1 MEVIMSKRSSQL
13 FVLLLSILCFTTFLS
28 AQDDIYIKAGKFFD
42 GKSNELISN
51 VIIHIQGKIIAEVG
65 KNIKIPSDS
74 NVYDFSDMTV
84 MPGLIDCHT
93 HVLLHPGDYDQQI
106 LRESYEYRAI
116 YGVVDAEKTLVGG
129 VTTVRDVGNEGAG
142 YADLALR
149 DAINN
154 ELVPGPRMLVAN
166 QPITPTGGYDLVGY
180 SPYFEPPQISWHD
193 DGPYGMRKMV
203 RKLVKLGVDVIKIYM
218 ESYEKKQNSQD
229 SLTGGINYTQEELDA
244 LVDEAHRDG
253 LKVAAHTYSD
263 KAAKMAVKAGVNS
276 IEHGLYLQKDT
287 FEEMAKKDIYYVPTL
302 QVYELW
308 RDSKIFGQISPQ
320 NKIKLTNTVEKHIAS
335 FKRALQTNVKIAFG
349 TDTFEYPGKNS
360 EELSLMAKYGM
371 SPIEVLKSATSV
383 AADLLGIENETG
395 TIESGKSAD
404 IIAFSGDPLKD
415 ISAIEHVKFVM
426 KEGKVYLN

>member
-1 MEVIMSKRSSQL
+1 MSKRSFQL
-13 FVLLLSILCFTTFLS
+13 FILLFSIFCITNISL
-28 AQDDIYIKAGKFFD
+28 AQDDIYIKAGKLFD
-42 GKSNELISN
+42 GKSSELILN
-51 VIIHIQGKIIAEVG
+51 VIIHVQGKNIAEVG
-65 KNIKIPSDS
+65 KDIKIPDGAK
-74 NVYDFSDMTV
+74 VYDFSGMTV

-93 HVLLHPGDYDQQI
+93 HVLLHPGDYDQEI

-116 YGVVDAEKTLVGG
+116 YGVVDAEKTLMGG

-154 ELVPGPRMLVAN
+154 GLVPGPRMLVAN

-180 SPYFEPPQISWHD
+180 SPYFDPPQISWHD

-203 RKLVKLGVDVIKIYM
+203 RKLVKLGVDLIKIYM

-229 SLTGGINYTQEELDA
+229 SLTGGINYTQEEVNA

-263 KAAKMAVKAGVNS
+263 KAAKMAVEAGVNS

-287 FEEMAKKDIYYVPTL
+287 FEEMTKKNIYYVPTL
-302 QVYELW
+302 LVYEQW
-308 RDSKIFGQISPQ
+308 RDSEIFGQISPL

-335 FKRALQTNVKIAFG
+335 FQRALKTNVKIAFG
-349 TDTFEYPGKNS
+349 TDTFEYPGTNS
-360 EELSLMAKYGM
+360 DELPLMVKYGM
-371 SPIEVLKSATSV
+371 KPIDVLKSATSV
-383 AADLLGIENETG
+383 ASDLLGIENETG
-395 TIESGKSAD
+395 TIENGKSAD
-404 IIAFSGDPLKD
+404 IIAFKGNPLKD
-415 ISAIEHVKFVM
+415 ISVVEKVKFVM
-426 KEGKVYLN
+426 KEGKVYKEIK

>member
-1 MEVIMSKRSSQL
+1 MSKRSFLL
-13 FVLLLSILCFTTFLS
+13 FVLMFSILFLIS
-28 AQDDIYIKAGKFFD
+28 FSLAQDDIYIKAGKFFD
-42 GKSNELISN
+42 GKSNEIISN
-51 VIIHIQGKIIAEVG
+51 VIIHVHGKTISEVG
-65 KNIKIPSDS
+65 KDIKIPDGVR
-74 NVYDFSDMTV
+74 VYDFSDMTV
-84 MPGLIDCHT
+84 TPGLIDCHT

-116 YGVVDAEKTLVGG
+116 YGVVDAEKTLMGG

-154 ELVPGPRMLVAN
+154 GLVPGPRMLVAN
-166 QPITPTGGYDLVGY
+166 QPITPAGGYDLVGY

-203 RKLVKLGVDVIKIYM
+203 RKLVKLGVDLIKIYM

-335 FKRALQTNVKIAFG
+335 FKRALQTKVKIAFG

-360 EELSLMAKYGM
+360 EELSLMVKYGM
-371 SPIEVLKSATSV
+371 GPIEVLKSATSV

-395 TIESGKSAD
+395 TIERGKSAD
-404 IIAFSGDPLKD
+404 LIAFDGDLLKD
-415 ISAIEHVKFVM
+415 ISVVENVKFVM
-426 KEGKVYLN
+426 KEGKVYLNQK

>member
-1 MEVIMSKRSSQL
+1 MSKRFFPSI
-13 FVLLLSILCFTTFLS
+13 VLLISILCFTNLLL
-28 AQDDIYIKAGKFFD
+28 AQDDIYIKAGKLFD
-42 GKSNELISN
+42 GKSNEFMSDV
-51 VIIHIQGKIIAEVG
+51 VIQVHGKNIAELG
-65 KNIKIPSDS
+65 KNIKIPDGAK
-74 NVYDFSDMTV
+74 VYDFSDMTV

-106 LRESYEYRAI
+106 FRESYEYRAI
-116 YGVVDAEKTLVGG
+116 YGVVDAEKTLMGG

-154 ELVPGPRMLVAN
+154 GLVPGPRMFVAN

-180 SPYFEPPQISWHD
+180 SPYFEPPQISWQD

-203 RKLVKLGVDVIKIYM
+203 RKLVKLGVDLIKIYM

-229 SLTGGINYTQEELDA
+229 SLTGGINYTQEEVDA

-335 FKRALQTNVKIAFG
+335 FKRALQTKVKIAFG
-349 TDTFEYPGKNS
+349 TDTFEYRGKNS
-360 EELSLMAKYGM
+360 EELALMVRYGM
-371 SPIEVLKSATSV
+371 KPIDVLKSATSV
-383 AADLLGIENETG
+383 AADLLGIQDETG
-395 TIESGKSAD
+395 IIERGKSAD
-404 IIAFSGDPLKD
+404 IIAFKGDPLKD
-415 ISAIEHVKFVM
+415 ISIVENIKFVM
-426 KEGKVYLN
+426 KEGKVYLD